1 MLYAKI
7 LKIIIY
13 KNLKSFVNLFSR
25 SKVIQLLNKADS
37 AIVYPAAAAFKL
49 RLVVR

>member
-1 MLYAKI
+1 MMLYAKI

-13 KNLKSFVNLFSR
+13 KNLKWFVNIFSRLKLFSFF
-25 SKVIQLLNKADS
+25 KADS